1 MFQSFIHIFQSFHT
15 SRLSERISHSI
26 RYSRLKL
33 AQLGLQTSCKALNRW
48 VNDTWKVMII
58 SRFLPFFALRLSQP
72 YSLSRYP
79 SLSLFLSSFLRIQVE
94 DRVKLSPLVFF
105 WLWTD
110 GTCTIE
116 GGGGIVRKRSSHLLP
131 IDVIFFFFACSFSFF
146 FLLCL
151 TSPNPYPPSH
161 KCLQHFFSSSRAWPC
176 FSLRRS
182 MTLSST
188 FSRDTEDVFLSS
200 F

>member
-116 GGGGIVRKRSSHLLP
+116 GGGNSEKTVKP
-131 IDVIFFFFACSFSFF
+131 PFAYRRYFL
-146 FLLCL
+146 LLCL
-151 TSPNPYPPSH
+151 LVLVLLPTVSH
-161 KCLQHFFSSSRAWPC
+161 L
-176 FSLRRS
+176 
-182 MTLSST
+182 T
-188 FSRDTEDVFLSS
+188 
-200 F
+200 